1 LQYLHNYEENVFW
14 PISRKIPISFI
25 QYDIMFENLWDNEE
39 FQAFVKRNQDEKEAI
54 RAQVREMEERGEL
67 DL

>member
-1 LQYLHNYEENVFW
+1 MSLITEAVKEA
-14 PISRKIPISFI
+14 RAISFM

-39 FQAFVKRNQDEKEAI
+39 FKAIVKHDQEEKAAL

-67 DL
+67 NL